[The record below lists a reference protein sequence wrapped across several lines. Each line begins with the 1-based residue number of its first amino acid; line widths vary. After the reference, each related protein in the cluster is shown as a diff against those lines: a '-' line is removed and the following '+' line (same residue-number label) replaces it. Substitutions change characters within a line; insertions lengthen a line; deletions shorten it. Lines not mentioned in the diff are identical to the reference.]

1 LFASVGGVLLPEP
14 GSVVVLAAAGC
25 IVVLGAAGV
34 VVLAV
39 ADGAVVL
46 APPGVLLLAAA
57 GGVLV
62 LAVADGA
69 VVLAPPGVLLLAAAG
84 GVAVLAVDDGVAV
97 LAAAGGVVA
106 GAAAAAPAALP
117 EGAVEQTPPCITD
130 PGGQLC
136 ASAMLGTAR
145 AAMIASVRSPLLM
158 ELLREGWHEVSGD
171 GAARRKSNTRPTNTV
186 PDRQQRSAL
195 LNSDSEVVLIPEIG
209 GG

>member
-14 GSVVVLAAAGC
+14 GSVVVLAAAG
-25 IVVLGAAGV
+25 GV
-34 VVLAV
+34 A
-39 ADGAVVL
+39 VL

-69 VVLAPPGVLLLAAAG
+69 AVLAPPGVLLLAAAG
-84 GVAVLAVDDGVAV
+84 GVAVLAVDDGAAV

-106 GAAAAAPAALP
+106 GAAATAPAALP
-117 EGAVEQTPPCITD
+117 EGGVEQTPPCITD

-136 ASAMLGTAR
+136 ANAMLGTAR

-171 GAARRKSNTRPTNTV
+171 GRSTQEQHPRNKHRSGQAATLRPA
-186 PDRQQRSAL
+186 QL
-195 LNSDSEVVLIPEIG
+195 
-209 GG
+209 

>member
-1 LFASVGGVLLPEP
+1 MLLPEP

-34 VVLAV
+34 V
-39 ADGAVVL
+39 
-46 APPGVLLLAAA
+46 
-57 GGVLV
+57 V